1 MSGIVIA
8 QALLSLAAGDDGA
21 QVAPI
26 FAPPVMLKAAGA
38 PIEGEIGHLAPYVHD
53 WDGDGLRDLLVGQF
67 GGGHLAIYRNRGT
80 QTQPVYEAARW
91 FEVGGERASVP
102 AG

>member
-1 MSGIVIA
+1 MSGFVIA
-8 QALLSLAAGDDGA
+8 QALLGLAAGDDGA
-21 QVAPI
+21 SAAPI
-26 FAPPVMLKAAGA
+26 FAPPVMLRAADA
-38 PIEGEIGHLAPYVHD
+38 PIEGAVGHLAPYVHD

-67 GGGHLAIYRNRGT
+67 GDGNLAIYRNRGT
-80 QTQPVYEAARW
+80 NARPVYEAARW